1 MIGPL
6 LIDLAPRVT
15 HADAARVLDD
25 TLSVVVDGEGP
36 TGVAA
41 DESDTLQVRVAAG
54 GRIGWAG
61 GATAAAADV
70 IQAALRSAESS
81 DAATLLP
88 PAPAPLPSVV
98 TRSPAASSLSAR
110 DLLEL
115 AGGLMDRLQR
125 RGRRVEVWAER
136 SAGSVE
142 VANTRG
148 VSAAYEV
155 TLAGLGVTVQDDRT
169 AAVCRV
175 HLSQVGAPGLAEIES
190 IVRETEFRLGFP
202 VLEDVVVGPSA
213 RVWFRPRAVRA
224 LLAPVLARL
233 AGQAWIDGRQ
243 RWPVLDARLT
253 LIDDPLADGRPA
265 SRPISDDGVVARRVT
280 LIEAG
285 VPRTGAIDLGLASA
299 TRLPAT
305 GHGRQR
311 GYAAPRVG
319 FSNLVML
326 PGPTPVDQLGA
337 EVGDGLLVA
346 DLVPGSA
353 PNPAAGG
360 FRAEAPWTYLVA
372 QGRVVGRVEGAVLS
386 GDVFAMLN
394 RVVAIG
400 AETDW
405 IGAWRL
411 PSLVLDGVGAV
422 VR

>member
-25 TLSVVVDGEGP
+25 TLSVTVDGDGP
-36 TGVAA
+36 AGATA
-41 DESDTLQVRVAAG
+41 DESDTLQVRIAAAG
-54 GRIGWAG
+54 RVGWAG

-70 IQAALRSAESS
+70 IRAALRSAESS
-81 DAATLLP
+81 DAAVLLP
-88 PAPAPLPSVV
+88 PAPAPLPTVV

-110 DLLEL
+110 DLLGL

-148 VSAAYEV
+148 VSVSYEV
-155 TLAGLGVTVQDDRT
+155 TLAGIGAAVRDDRT
-169 AAVCRV
+169 RALCRV
-175 HLSQVGAPGLAEIES
+175 HLAQVGAPGLSEVES

-202 VLEDVVVGPSA
+202 VLEDGRVGPAA

-224 LLAPVLARL
+224 LVAPLLARL
-233 AGQAWIDGRQ
+233 AGQTWIEGRHQ
-243 RWPVLDARLT
+243 WPTLDRRLT

-285 VPRTGAIDLGLASA
+285 VARAGILDLRLASS

-305 GHGRQR
+305 GHGQQR

-326 PGPTPVDQLGA
+326 PGPTPVDLLAA

-346 DLVPGSA
+346 DLAPGSA
-353 PNPAAGG
+353 PNPAAGV
-360 FRAEAPWTYLVA
+360 FRVEAPWTYLVEKG
-372 QGRVVGRVEGAVLS
+372 QVVGRLDGAVLS
-386 GDVFAMLN
+386 GDVFALLN
-394 RVVAIG
+394 RVVAVG
-400 AETDW
+400 AEQDW
-405 IGAWRL
+405 IGSWRL
-411 PSLVLDGVGAV
+411 PSLVLDGVVVAV
-422 VR
+422 R